1 MKRYWTALAVALVAI
16 FAEAGCNDYDTKPVD
31 MPRLLGKIAALLGR

>member
-16 FAEAGCNDYDTKPVD
+16 FAEAGCNDYGNTFQNIQAPVLLFFHP
-31 MPRLLGKIAALLGR
+31 PR